1 MKSILESMAVDD
13 DNDNNAD
20 DNDPA
25 KGFDWSLDLLF
36 FNLRFLKIFL
46 AETQRVVDAIHR
58 SAKKRQRLNVSEAS
72 QQRAQTARE
81 VIEESDAQQDD
92 NAAKRSKTTTTAA
105 PSTTTPTTKK
115 GRTIILFVDG
125 EADYVCALLVDMY
138 GGIYIG
144 VGDADV
150 VLQSITTSKHILYVD
165 MPRLKCITR
174 SAALAALRW
183 IAMPI
188 VVKMQRIEV

>member
-1 MKSILESMAVDD
+1 M
-13 DNDNNAD
+13 
-20 DNDPA
+20 
-25 KGFDWSLDLLF
+25 
-36 FNLRFLKIFL
+36 
-46 AETQRVVDAIHR
+46 
-58 SAKKRQRLNVSEAS
+58 
-72 QQRAQTARE
+72 
-81 VIEESDAQQDD
+81 
-92 NAAKRSKTTTTAA
+92 
-105 PSTTTPTTKK
+105 
-115 GRTIILFVDG
+115 
-125 EADYVCALLVDMY
+125 CALLVDMY

>member
-1 MKSILESMAVDD
+1 M
-13 DNDNNAD
+13 
-20 DNDPA
+20 
-25 KGFDWSLDLLF
+25 
-36 FNLRFLKIFL
+36 
-46 AETQRVVDAIHR
+46 
-58 SAKKRQRLNVSEAS
+58 SEAS

-150 VLQSITTSKHILYVD
+150 VLQSITSSKHILYVD
-165 MPRLKCITR
+165 MPRLNCITR